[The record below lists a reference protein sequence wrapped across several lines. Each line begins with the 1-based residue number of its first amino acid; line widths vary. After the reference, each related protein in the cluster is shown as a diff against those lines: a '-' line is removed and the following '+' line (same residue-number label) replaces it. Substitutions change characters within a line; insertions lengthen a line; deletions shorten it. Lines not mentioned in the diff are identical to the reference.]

1 MACDTAV
8 TLVCESCYGF
18 AYRLLLYVELL
29 GLHWHS
35 MLLLCTL
42 AADWTSRLCRTHA
55 GKDKKPFS
63 QPARPTCCAVLQ
75 LREIAPEFYTP
86 LQCHTS
92 WCWVIWKFLSDPA
105 VGPWTRMKRETREG
119 TEGGQEPIALH
130 TKTAF
135 ADITNLPTSP
145 AGKAV
150 KAA

>member
-1 MACDTAV
+1 
-8 TLVCESCYGF
+8 
-18 AYRLLLYVELL
+18 
-29 GLHWHS
+29 
-35 MLLLCTL
+35 MLLVVLWV
-42 AADWTSRLCRTHA
+42 AAYKPASLVTYDMWVLTSFL
-55 GKDKKPFS
+55 
-63 QPARPTCCAVLQ
+63 LQ

-119 TEGGQEPIALH
+119 TDGGQEPIALH

>member
-1 MACDTAV
+1 MWLA
-8 TLVCESCYGF
+8 
-18 AYRLLLYVELL
+18 LLLQRWFVKAVV
-29 GLHWHS
+29 GLHTGFCFVLS
-35 MLLLCTL
+35 CLVYIGTPCCSPAPLLQIGL
-42 AADWTSRLCRTHA
+42 ADCAEHMQEKT
-55 GKDKKPFS
+55 KPFS
-63 QPARPTCCAVLQ
+63 QLTCCAVLQ

-135 ADITNLPTSP
+135 ADITNLPTLP

>member
-1 MACDTAV
+1 MACVTSA
-8 TLVCESCYGF
+8 TLVCESCCGF
-18 AYRLLLYVELL
+18 AYRLVLCVELL

-35 MLLLCTL
+35 KLLPCSL
-42 AADWTSRLCRTHA
+42 AADLTSRLCRTHA
-55 GKDKKPFS
+55 GKDKKPLL
-63 QPARPTCCAVLQ
+63 TCCAVLQ

>member
-1 MACDTAV
+1 M
-8 TLVCESCYGF
+8 LFSCTFDADLTCKLHGRYAGTC
-18 AYRLLLYVELL
+18 AQLLL
-29 GLHWHS
+29 
-35 MLLLCTL
+35 
-42 AADWTSRLCRTHA
+42 TH
-55 GKDKKPFS
+55 
-63 QPARPTCCAVLQ
+63 CAVLQ